1 MLYQYAA
8 LNANYEAVLKQA
20 NSANAELSRRIDS
33 GQKASFSNWECK
45 QCDTTQWYHVFFH
58 RSIQSLEQSLYNN
71 SWPLNVTPPKFSVYE
86 VINNRLS

>member
-1 MLYQYAA
+1 MANFIDFFSVIKRLISMLYQYAA

-45 QCDTTQWYHVFFH
+45 QCDTTQ
-58 RSIQSLEQSLYNN
+58 
-71 SWPLNVTPPKFSVYE
+71 
-86 VINNRLS
+86 